1 MAMRPFH
8 LLACLAILPL
18 TSCNKPAAPPAP
30 AAPAC
35 AVESA
40 QEHKLDDGA
49 ELRVWSLKANG
60 LKRLT
65 ARLLVATDGKVQV
78 ANEVEYKWDKW
89 EPAASEASG
98 QLVLLVQDGKAFGVK
113 GKRLPLMALD
123 LHGSPPHAK
132 TGKKM
137 GLLLE
142 GELHSRMTRS
152 LYTTPLGERSVLYA
166 QLLLPKADATG
177 TFWLGSDLESVGAAS
192 KEGRTVVAVAL
203 EWERQ

>member
-8 LLACLAILPL
+8 LLACLAVLPL
-18 TSCNKPAAPPAP
+18 TSSNKPAAPPAP
-30 AAPAC
+30 SC

-40 QEHKLDDGA
+40 REHKLDDGA

-78 ANEVEYKWDKW
+78 ANEVEYKW

-142 GELHSRMTRS
+142 GELHSRMTNS
-152 LYTTPLGERSVLYA
+152 SYTTPLGERSVLYA
-166 QLLLPKADATG
+166 QLFLPKADATG
-177 TFWLGSDLESVGAAS
+177 TFTLGSDLESVGAAS